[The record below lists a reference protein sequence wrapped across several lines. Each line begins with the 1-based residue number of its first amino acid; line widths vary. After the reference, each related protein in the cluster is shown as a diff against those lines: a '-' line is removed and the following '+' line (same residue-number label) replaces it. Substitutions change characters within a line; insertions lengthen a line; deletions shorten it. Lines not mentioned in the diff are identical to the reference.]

1 VLVYRSSQHPVDLYV
16 RPEPGAD
23 AGETLRTE
31 RGYQLLHWRTAGMG
45 YWAIT
50 DASTDVVRAFATAAR
65 GG

>member
-1 VLVYRSSQHPVDLYV
+1 
-16 RPEPGAD
+16 
-23 AGETLRTE
+23 
-31 RGYQLLHWRTAGMG
+31 MG